1 MEDLF
6 CDSSSLISLTGSC
19 LDNVIYFL
27 SNKFKLRFAIP
38 PFVEYESITRPIS
51 SDLKQYSFSAIKI
64 KKLLMDGAV
73 VKVDKDVQ
81 RKTDRI
87 LYLANNSL
95 FVKGKSITLLQRGEA
110 EMIALAAEL
119 GVKNILI
126 DERTTRMMIEAPFRM
141 KEHMEKEFGVNIMV
155 NNGNLREFSDVVRG
169 MQVVRSSELLIIA
182 FEYGFFDGFG
192 DMKLQALEAA
202 LYKIKFSGCSIS
214 FDEVKEYIRSV
225 K

>member
-19 LDNVIYFL
+19 LDNVVYYL
-27 SNKFKLRFAIP
+27 SDNFKLRFVIP
-38 PFVEYESITRPIS
+38 PFVEYESITRPIA

-64 KKLLMDGAV
+64 KKLLKDKV
-73 VKVDKDVQ
+73 IVKVDKDVQ
-81 RKTDRI
+81 RKTERI
-87 LYLANNSL
+87 LYLTNNSL
-95 FVKGKSITLLQRGEA
+95 FVKGKPITLLQKGEA
-110 EMIALAAEL
+110 EMISLASEL
-119 GVKNILI
+119 GVNNILI

-155 NNGNLREFSDVVRG
+155 NNGNLREFSEMVRG
-169 MQVVRSSELLIIA
+169 MQVIRSSELLIVA
-182 FEYGFFDGFG
+182 FENGFFNDFG
-192 DMKLQALEAA
+192 DMKKDALQAA

-214 FDEVKEYIRSV
+214 FDEISDYIKSV